1 MNEMKELEAQL
12 RSWEPRRPSS
22 RIERKLFRRQRRD
35 ETPVVAPYAWLA
47 PVTAALLLG
56 CLVFNQHGG
65 SPSAMATNSSLVAMI
80 LSNQSAAS
88 YLPGSFQQ
96 DQNII
101 TANSFE
107 WTNGSRFTSSIHS
120 FSGRKGTNQ

>member
-22 RIERKLFRRQRRD
+22 RIERKLFRRQRR
-35 ETPVVAPYAWLA
+35 EEAPVVAPYAWLA

-65 SPSAMATNSSLVAMI
+65 SPSAMATNSSAGCI
-80 LSNQSAAS
+80 AARTVFS
-88 YLPGSFQQ
+88 ISEVS
-96 DQNII
+96 
-101 TANSFE
+101 TAAAGFL
-107 WTNGSRFTSSIHS
+107 TRH
-120 FSGRKGTNQ
+120 GTG